1 MKLLDCTLRDGGYYN
16 RWDFPRALVAQ
27 YLEAMPAAGVD
38 VLELGFRSLRNEGFR
53 GACAYTS
60 DAFLRSLPLPPA
72 ATIGVMVNA
81 SELLAEL
88 PLEAA
93 LERLFPQPAQASPVD
108 LVRIAC
114 HLREFSAALPAAE
127 WLRERGYRVGF
138 NLMQMADRE
147 DAEVVA
153 LAREA
158 AGYPLEV
165 LYFADSLGSMGPE
178 ECARTTALLREGWAG
193 ELGIH
198 THNNMGRAMQNSLAA
213 LDAGA
218 SWVDAT
224 VCGMG
229 RGPGNTRTEELA
241 LEIAERRGR
250 APNMVPMMKLL
261 NRHFWPLQRRFGWG
275 PNPYYY
281 LAGKYRIHPT
291 YIQEMLS
298 DSRYSEEDVLAAID
312 HLRVEGGRQF
322 STNTLDAAR
331 HFFQGEARGQWQ
343 PAQVMAGRELLL
355 LGSGDGVRE
364 HRDGLEEYIRARRP
378 VVLAMNTQSGIAPEL
393 IDYRVACHP
402 VRLLA
407 DCEAHTQLPQ
417 PLITPASLLPQDVR
431 EALAGKEL
439 LDFGLRVEADVFAFE
454 ASRCTLPTSLVIAY
468 ALAVATSGEVKE
480 VLMAGFD
487 GYPAGDPR
495 NRELEDLLQ
504 AYASHPQARP
514 LKAVTPCGYRIAE
527 VSIYGLCLEAGQ

>member
-1 MKLLDCTLRDGGYYN
+1 MTFLDCTLRDGGYYN
-16 RWDFPRALVAQ
+16 RWDFPRPLVEA

-38 VLELGFRSLRNEGFR
+38 VLELGFRSLRNEEFR
-53 GACAYTS
+53 GACAFSS
-60 DAFLRSLPLPPA
+60 DAFLCSLALPPA
-72 ATIGVMVNA
+72 VQVGVMVNA
-81 SELLAEL
+81 NELLGEL
-88 PLEAA
+88 PLEQA
-93 LERLFPQPAQASPVD
+93 LQRLFPLPADASPVS

-114 HLREFSAALPAAE
+114 HLHEFGRALPAAQ
-127 WLRERGYRVGF
+127 WLKTQGYRVGF

-153 LAREA
+153 LARKA
-158 AGYPLEV
+158 SSYPLDV

-178 ECARTTALLREGWAG
+178 DCARTTGLLRQGWEGA
-193 ELGIH
+193 LGIH
-198 THNNMGRAMQNSLAA
+198 AHNNMGRAMHNSLAA

-241 LEIAERRGR
+241 LEVAERRGHS
-250 APNMVPMMKLL
+250 PNMVPMMKLL
-261 NRHFWPLQRRFGWG
+261 NRHFWPLQRQVGWG

-291 YIQEMLS
+291 YVQEMLS
-298 DSRYSEEDVLAAID
+298 DSRYSEEDLLAAIE
-312 HLRVEGGRQF
+312 HLRFEGGRQF

-343 PAQVMAGRELLL
+343 PAVQLRGRELLL
-355 LGSGDGVRE
+355 LGSGDGVRV
-364 HRDGLEEYIRARRP
+364 HRDGLETYIRARRP

-417 PLITPASLLPQDVR
+417 PLITPASMLPGDVR
-431 EALAGKEL
+431 EALADKEL
-439 LDFGLRVEADVFAFE
+439 LDFGLQVEAGGFAFE

-468 ALAVATSGEVKE
+468 ALAVATSGEVTR

-487 GYPAGDPR
+487 GYVAGDPR

-504 AYASHPQARP
+504 AYMGHPGARP
-514 LKAVTPCGYRIAE
+514 LQAVTPCGYRIPEA
-527 VSIYGLCLEAGQ
+527 SIYGLCLEANP